1 MVLKRQKVLFYNV
14 SNFKCF
20 VSVIYHL
27 FKNSFLTPLCFFPC
41 PSVSSSL
48 NWLVLHVTQSYTI
61 ASHYFI
67 SLFIQ
72 QLRQLNIT
80 TSFTISSEL
89 TTRISQIPTLFPLD
103 HLTSPPPKKSL
114 LVFTPV
120 WFWSMA
126 GTLSFPLYC
135 PVLSVVFLLCFLL
148 VFVLL

>member
-67 SLFIQ
+67 SLFILHTAAQ
-72 QLRQLNIT
+72 TAEYNHIIHNLQ
-80 TSFTISSEL
+80 
-89 TTRISQIPTLFPLD
+89 
-103 HLTSPPPKKSL
+103 
-114 LVFTPV
+114 
-120 WFWSMA
+120 
-126 GTLSFPLYC
+126 
-135 PVLSVVFLLCFLL
+135 
-148 VFVLL
+148 